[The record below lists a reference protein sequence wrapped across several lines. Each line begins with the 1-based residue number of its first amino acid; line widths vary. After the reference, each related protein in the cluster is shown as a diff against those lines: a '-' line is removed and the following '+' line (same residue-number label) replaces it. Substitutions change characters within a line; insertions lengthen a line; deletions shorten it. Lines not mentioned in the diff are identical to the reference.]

1 MDSLPYQT
9 MTPFRTFVLTAGL
22 VVMLFLFS
30 GCGGVSQPAGQILPT
45 ATQEIASPTLL
56 PPSDTPLPPTDTPVP
71 PTETGT
77 PTNTAT
83 QPPTDT
89 PAPTATPTETIPPPT
104 ASGDQA
110 VYVYYILKDDGGPVG
125 CGDTAVKINTGAYRT
140 GDVATDVAVA
150 LNRLFNKQQYIGN
163 LYNPV
168 YLSNWRVDSVDFKA
182 YEGQVNVSLSGG
194 YVRSGDR
201 CDDSRVRAQIWST
214 IRQFPGVKTVY
225 ILMNGNLLGDILAT
239 GK

>member
-1 MDSLPYQT
+1 MTTYLRSSFFRIVLSIVFLSLS
-9 MTPFRTFVLTAGL
+9 ACA
-22 VVMLFLFS
+22 S
-30 GCGGVSQPAGQILPT
+30 SSQPTGQVQAS
-45 ATQEIASPTLL
+45 ATSEI
-56 PPSDTPLPPTDTPVP
+56 PSSTPIPATNTPLPPTDTPIP
-71 PTETGT
+71 PTETAT

-83 QPPTDT
+83 QQPTDT
-89 PAPTATPTETIPPPT
+89 PAPTTTPTETVPPPT

-110 VYVYYILKDDGGPVG
+110 IYVYYILVGDDGPVG
-125 CGDTAVKINTGAYRT
+125 CGDSAVKVNTGVYRT
-140 GDVATDVAVA
+140 GDVAEDVSSA
-150 LNRLFNKQQYIGN
+150 LKRLFNKQQYIGN

-168 YLSNWRVDSVDFKA
+168 YLSNWRVDSVEYKA
-182 YEGQVNVSLSGG
+182 YEGLVNVSLSGG

>member
-1 MDSLPYQT
+1 MVRKISIFFLWVALGCVVLSIGACASSPEPSEKVIIATSSVVLSL
-9 MTPFRTFVLTAGL
+9 TPV
-22 VVMLFLFS
+22 
-30 GCGGVSQPAGQILPT
+30 
-45 ATQEIASPTLL
+45 
-56 PPSDTPLPPTDTPVP
+56 PSTNTPMPPTETPVP
-71 PTETGT
+71 PTKTAT
-77 PTNTAT
+77 PTSTNTP
-83 QPPTDT
+83 PPTDT
-89 PAPTATPTETIPPPT
+89 PAPSATPTETIPPPT

-110 VYVYYILKDDGGPVG
+110 IYVYYILKDDGGPVG
-125 CGDTAVKINTGAYRT
+125 CGDTAVKINTGAYRS
-140 GDVATDVAVA
+140 GDIATDVASA
-150 LNRLFNKQQYIGN
+150 LKRLFNHQQYFGN
-163 LYNPV
+163 LYNPT
-168 YLSNWRVDSVDFKA
+168 YLSNWRVDSVEFKA